1 MTKGPCYECEDRVI
15 GCHSN
20 CKKYIQWAEER
31 REVNAKIIREKNI
44 DALITGHV
52 VGTIR
57 RNKKH
62 VNR

>member
-1 MTKGPCYECEDRVI
+1 MTKGPCYECEDRSV
-15 GCHSN
+15 GCHSK
-20 CKKYIQWAEER
+20 CEKYKQWAEER
-31 REVNAKIIREKNI
+31 REVNAKITKERNI
-44 DALITGHV
+44 DALVIGHV